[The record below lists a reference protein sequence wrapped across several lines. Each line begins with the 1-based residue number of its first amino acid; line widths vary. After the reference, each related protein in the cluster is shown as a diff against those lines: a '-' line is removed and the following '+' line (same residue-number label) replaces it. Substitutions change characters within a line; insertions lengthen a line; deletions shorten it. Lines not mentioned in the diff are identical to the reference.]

1 MVFAV
6 AIVLLVI
13 GTVVFHIV
21 SPWWFTDIAS
31 NWDAVDSTID
41 VTFWVTGTVFVV
53 VNLFL
58 AYCVYRYRHRKGNEA
73 HYEPENKKLE
83 WWLTGITSVGI
94 VAMLAPGLAVW
105 AKFVSP
111 PATAT
116 DVEVLG
122 QQWNWS
128 YRLPGSDGKLGP
140 TDPKLLSA
148 ENPFGIAIKKDV
160 KTGEVIDKSGE
171 DDILISYPELHLPVG
186 AEVKFKLRA
195 IDVNHQFAVPQFRMK
210 MDMVPGMVTSF
221 WVKTTRTG
229 TFDAL
234 CEQLC
239 GLAHFAM
246 RGRVVVES
254 ETDYK
259 NWLAQQS
266 TFAQIQAAT
275 AGDATIGKAQYMVC
289 AACHGDQGQGNRD
302 LNAPKLSG
310 QATWYLIRQIKNFKH
325 GVRGANDRDTF
336 AKQMAPMAQTLP
348 DDAAIKNVVAYIAS
362 LPDSRPQHT
371 VTGDPAKGKAIYAN
385 CTSCHG
391 EHGEG
396 IWQTNA
402 PRLSSMSDWY
412 LKRQLESFR
421 DGIRGSHR
429 QDFYGSQ
436 MSSMARPLQ
445 SEAAINNVVDYL
457 HDL

>member
-6 AIVLLVI
+6 AVVLLVI
-13 GTVVFHIV
+13 GTVAFHFI
-21 SPWWFTDIAS
+21 SPWWFTEIAS
-31 NWDAVDSTID
+31 NWQTVDQTVHI
-41 VTFWVTGTVFVV
+41 TFWVTGFVFVV

-58 AYCVYRYRHRKGNEA
+58 AYCVYKYRHRKGNEA

-111 PATAT
+111 PPTAK

-128 YRLPGSDGKLGP
+128 YRLPGNDGVLGP

-148 ENPFGIAIKKDV
+148 ENPYGIAITDK
-160 KTGEVIDKSGE
+160 DKSGE
-171 DDILISYPELHLPVG
+171 DDILVANPELHVPVDG
-186 AEVKFKLRA
+186 EIKFKLRA
-195 IDVNHQFAVPQFRMK
+195 IDVLHQFAVPQFRVK

-221 WVKTTRTG
+221 WVKPTRTG
-229 TFDAL
+229 SFDAL

-246 RGRVVVES
+246 RGRVVVDS
-254 ETDYK
+254 DADYK
-259 NWLAQQS
+259 TWLAQQP
-266 TFAQIQAAT
+266 TFAQVTAQT
-275 AGDATIGKAQYMVC
+275 AGDANIGKAQYMVC

-302 LNAPKLSG
+302 LNAPKLAG
-310 QATWYLIRQIKNFKH
+310 QASWYLMRQLANFKH
-325 GVRGANDRDTF
+325 GLRGTSDQDTF
-336 AKQMAPMAQTLP
+336 GKQMAPMAQTLP
-348 DDAAIKNVVAYIAS
+348 DDAAVRNVVAYIAT
-362 LPDSRPQHT
+362 LPDSRPEHT
-371 VTGDPAKGKAIYAN
+371 VTGDPAKGKAIYEN
-385 CTSCHG
+385 CVACHG
-391 EHGEG
+391 ARGQG

-402 PRLSSMSDWY
+402 PRLSNMSDWY
-412 LKRQLESFR
+412 LKRQLENFR
-421 DGIRGSHR
+421 AGTRGSHR
-429 QDFYGSQ
+429 QDFYGAQ
-436 MSSMARPLQ
+436 MSSMAKPLQ
-445 SEAAINNVVDYL
+445 TEAAINNVLDYV